1 MKGVF
6 YETYPFR
13 RGSFQSMRAK
23 LSATPYFSITSRKRQ
38 KTTGRPAKFS
48 VNMYPAN
55 IQCEQIQI
63 NGGEEITTYFVT
75 PKENTS
81 VKSIIF
87 YIHGAGWVFG
97 SFHTHEKLVREL
109 SARTNSLIVFPE
121 YTRSP
126 EVRFPTAIH
135 QCYYLLC
142 RLPQLIGKKYP
153 NIDFRTLTV
162 AGDSVG

>member
-1 MKGVF
+1 M
-6 YETYPFR
+6 R
-13 RGSFQSMRAK
+13 RIPLEEAAFKVCEQSSVPPLIFQ
-23 LSATPYFSITSRKRQ
+23 LP
-38 KTTGRPAKFS
+38 PAKGRKQLEDQQNS
-48 VNMYPAN
+48 PVNMYPAN

-63 NGGEEITTYFVT
+63 NGGKEITTYFVT

-142 RLPQLIGKKYP
+142 RLPQLIGKNTP
-153 NIDFRTLTV
+153 ILI
-162 AGDSVG
+162 SVH

>member
-1 MKGVF
+1 M
-6 YETYPFR
+6 R
-13 RGSFQSMRAK
+13 RIPLEEAAFKVCEQSSVPPLIFQ
-23 LSATPYFSITSRKRQ
+23 LP
-38 KTTGRPAKFS
+38 PAKGRKQLEDQQNS
-48 VNMYPAN
+48 PVNMYPAN

-142 RLPQLIGKKYP
+142 RLPQLIGKK
-153 NIDFRTLTV
+153 
-162 AGDSVG
+162 

>member
-1 MKGVF
+1 
-6 YETYPFR
+6 
-13 RGSFQSMRAK
+13 
-23 LSATPYFSITSRKRQ
+23 
-38 KTTGRPAKFS
+38 
-48 VNMYPAN
+48 MYPAN

-142 RLPQLIGKKYP
+142 RLH
-153 NIDFRTLTV
+153 N
-162 AGDSVG
+162 